1 MISEAAGIVQLGMA
15 SLFPEVTPHADANI
29 SFLKTTTKPQNNSSE
44 HINRQIASTKLSK
57 HHKER
62 FSSSSNIQ
70 STHSQKLISK
80 TNILSEKM
88 SAPPAVTA
96 HILRNFSIAFIGI
109 VGTVA
114 AGTEVYNIASRKHR
128 ELTKGWGERRQYN
141 TQPQPQQDRLYES
154 LSEIQSMS
162 Y

>member
-1 MISEAAGIVQLGMA
+1 
-15 SLFPEVTPHADANI
+15 
-29 SFLKTTTKPQNNSSE
+29 
-44 HINRQIASTKLSK
+44 
-57 HHKER
+57 
-62 FSSSSNIQ
+62 
-70 STHSQKLISK
+70 
-80 TNILSEKM
+80 M

-141 TQPQPQQDRLYES
+141 TQPQPQQDRLDTIFDRTQLLNKAKEAKPWNRTASEYERAKW
-154 LSEIQSMS
+154 
-162 Y
+162 